1 MGITTTNGDPAQP
14 LPQAQL
20 QVKLAV
26 NKLRPLSPR
35 TLMRRLLRPNA
46 TGLSMLSLLRPRQG
60 QATLNVAQPQ
70 PQQEKYQ
77 AQQLDRA
84 HLPLLLRCQPR
95 LQAPAHLPLLL
106 RCQPR
111 LQAPAHLQ
119 EVAQFP
125 LAPPPLPRKLTAT
138 RTPMLLLASAPPLP
152 PLPFSEVAS
161 STCRRSLRPSLQRT
175 TSSPRTPNLFSFD

>member
-84 HLPLLLRCQPR
+84 H
-95 LQAPAHLPLLL
+95 PLLL

-125 LAPPPLPRKLTAT
+125 LAPPPLPRKL
-138 RTPMLLLASAPPLP
+138 
-152 PLPFSEVAS
+152 
-161 STCRRSLRPSLQRT
+161 
-175 TSSPRTPNLFSFD
+175 

>member
-95 LQAPAHLPLLL
+95 LQAPAHL
-106 RCQPR
+106 
-111 LQAPAHLQ
+111 Q

-138 RTPMLLLASAPPLP
+138 RTPMLLLASASPLP
-152 PLPFSEVAS
+152 PLPFSEVVS

>member
-1 MGITTTNGDPAQP
+1 
-14 LPQAQL
+14 
-20 QVKLAV
+20 
-26 NKLRPLSPR
+26 
-35 TLMRRLLRPNA
+35 
-46 TGLSMLSLLRPRQG
+46 MLSLLRPRQG
-60 QATLNVAQPQ
+60 LATLNEAQPQ
-70 PQQEKYQ
+70 PQQEKCQ
-77 AQQLDRA
+77 DQQLDRAHLPLLLRCQPRLQAPA

-125 LAPPPLPRKLTAT
+125 LAPPPLPRKLTAK
-138 RTPMLLLASAPPLP
+138 RTPMLLLASASPLP

-161 STCRRSLRPSLQRT
+161 STCRRSLRPRQQRT
-175 TSSPRTPNLFSFD
+175 TSSPRTPSLFTFD

>member
-20 QVKLAV
+20 QLKLAV

-95 LQAPAHLPLLL
+95 LQAPAHL
-106 RCQPR
+106 
-111 LQAPAHLQ
+111 Q

-138 RTPMLLLASAPPLP
+138 RTPMLLLASASPLP
-152 PLPFSEVAS
+152 PLPFSEVVS